1 MVDTPI
7 APTGA
12 DMHGRRLLRQ
22 RGNVQ
27 MSQESV
33 GAPRGRR
40 SFRYFVGPAEG
51 PTRSFDTPHDA
62 WAHFET
68 LTDAGEKRRR
78 GVTNAAL

>member
-1 MVDTPI
+1 MVDGPI
-7 APTGA
+7 ALTDA
-12 DMHGRRLLRQ
+12 DIHGRRLLRQ

-33 GAPRGRR
+33 GAPRGRQ

-62 WAHFET
+62 WEHFET
-68 LTDAGEKRRR
+68 LTNAREKRRP
-78 GVTNAAL
+78 GVTNTVL